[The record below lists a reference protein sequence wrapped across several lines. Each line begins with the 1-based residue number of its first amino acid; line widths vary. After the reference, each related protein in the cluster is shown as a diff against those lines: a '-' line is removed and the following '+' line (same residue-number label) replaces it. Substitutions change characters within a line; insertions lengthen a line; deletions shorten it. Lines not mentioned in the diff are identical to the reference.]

1 MAKNQ
6 KATVTINDKEYL
18 VDDLSDNAKVYVDHL
33 NDFDNKLRINQFTAN
48 SLALGRQMAV
58 NLLAQEV
65 ERASDQTKEDEVVD

>member
-6 KATVTINDKEYL
+6 KATVTINDIEYL
-18 VDDLSDNAKVYVDHL
+18 VDDLSDEAKVYVDHL

-65 ERASDQTKEDEVVD
+65 EKASDQTKEDEVIS

>member
-1 MAKNQ
+1 MAKNH

-18 VDDLSDNAKVYVDHL
+18 VDDLSYDAKVYVDHL

-65 ERASDQTKEDEVVD
+65 EKASEEEAE

>member
-65 ERASDQTKEDEVVD
+65 ERASDQTKEDEVVK

>member
-6 KATVTINDKEYL
+6 KATVTINDKEYI
-18 VDDLSDNAKVYVDHL
+18 VDDLSDEAKVYVDHL

-65 ERASDQTKEDEVVD
+65 EKASEEKAE

>member
-18 VDDLSDNAKVYVDHL
+18 VDDLSDQAKVYVDHL

-65 ERASDQTKEDEVVD
+65 EKASDQTKEDEVIS

>member
-18 VDDLSDNAKVYVDHL
+18 VDDLSDDAKVYVDHL

-65 ERASDQTKEDEVVD
+65 ERASDQTKEDEVVE

>member
-6 KATVTINDKEYL
+6 KATVTINDIEYI
-18 VDDLSDNAKVYVDHL
+18 VDDLSDEAKVYVDHL

-65 ERASDQTKEDEVVD
+65 EKASDQTKEDEVIS